1 MRFTLLINEKI
12 LFKKKREKKAMT
24 DLDDETLEKFRKLQM
39 MLAES
44 PEIVEALNSPELLA
58 LAAFASSEK
67 NKNQALPPTQ

>member
-1 MRFTLLINEKI
+1 
-12 LFKKKREKKAMT
+12 MT
-24 DLDDETLEKFRKLQM
+24 DLDEETLEKFRKLQM

-67 NKNQALPPTQ
+67 NKNHSFSLISVAKSIIFIHVNTNVNHLQ